1 MKGQIF
7 KLLLFFAVA
16 FLLNSCSSEDSEPEN
31 ISTSPQITIP
41 IYTYSPL
48 EEETLT
54 LINSY
59 RVSIGLNELQKNNY
73 ISLQSEE
80 HDNYMISQNVPSHDN
95 FNERLVK
102 ISNALGATKVGE
114 NVAYNYNSA
123 KAVLDAWLKSPL
135 HKECIEGDYT
145 HFGIAIREN
154 SQGKKYY
161 TNIFAKI
168 EDIQ

>member
-1 MKGQIF
+1 MKVQIS

-16 FLLNSCSSEDSEPEN
+16 FLLNSCSSENSESEN
-31 ISTSPQITIP
+31 ISTTPQITIP
-41 IYTYSPL
+41 TFTYTPL
-48 EEETLT
+48 EDETLS

-80 HDNYMISQNVPSHDN
+80 HDNYMISKNVPSHDN
-95 FNERLVK
+95 FNDRLVK

-114 NVAYNYNSA
+114 NVAYNYNTS

-145 HFGIAIREN
+145 HFGIAIRVN
-154 SQGKKYY
+154 SEGKKYY
-161 TNIFAKI
+161 TNIFAKT
-168 EDIQ
+168 ER